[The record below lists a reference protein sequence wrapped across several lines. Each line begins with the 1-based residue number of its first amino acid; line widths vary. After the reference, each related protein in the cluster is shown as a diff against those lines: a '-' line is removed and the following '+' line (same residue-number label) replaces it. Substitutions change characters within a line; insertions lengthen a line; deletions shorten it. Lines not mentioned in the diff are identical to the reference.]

1 MTWHKCP
8 GGGGQVQDQMDLTP
22 RQRAK
27 KKPKGQREE
36 QIGDRIDG
44 AFFSV
49 GVVAPSTLENV
60 LTILTCC

>member
-22 RQRAK
+22 RQRANK
-27 KKPKGQREE
+27 RQREE
-36 QIGDRIDG
+36 QRGDRIDG

-60 LTILTCC
+60 LSIWVYTV